1 MYGASWVEQLS
12 EVIGEIDAGE
22 KGRGNSVER
31 TTGHAVS
38 LASLTTGAICAC
50 TIVSCRRAVG
60 IDRRPQTG
68 PGPVFVSMFVPA
80 KREKKKKKKKAW
92 QAAVDGWN
100 RGKWQLR
107 I

>member
-80 KREKKKKKKKAW
+80 KREKKKKKKRLGKRQW
-92 QAAVDGWN
+92 MDGTGEN
-100 RGKWQLR
+100 GN
-107 I
+107 